1 MFKGVN
7 LGKEISVNV
16 VNKIGVLADMSK
28 VLADHGINIEA
39 ASGYALENNTARIML
54 VTEDNLRAMEALSK
68 AGYKSVKESEVIM
81 IELENKPGALKHITS
96 ILAAKDI
103 DINHIYGTAC
113 ASNCPSRIVLSTSD
127 NQESLLLFKK

>member
-1 MFKGVN
+1 MFKGVS

-54 VTEDNLRAMEALSK
+54 VTEDNLRAIEALSK

-81 IELENKPGALKHITS
+81 VDLENKPGALKHITA

-103 DINHIYGTAC
+103 DIIHVYGTAC
-113 ASNCPSRIVLSTSD
+113 ASGCPSRVALATND
-127 NQESLLLFKK
+127 NQKALLMFKK